1 MPPCPL
7 KAEVST
13 QAGVRLEERLDK
25 PSAKEKDL
33 LRSWAKAVR
42 VVPASLTDNE

>member
-7 KAEVST
+7 RAAANT
-13 QAGVRLEERLDK
+13 QAGVRLEEKLNK
-25 PSAKEKDL
+25 LSAKEKDL
-33 LRSWAKAVR
+33 LRSWAEVVG